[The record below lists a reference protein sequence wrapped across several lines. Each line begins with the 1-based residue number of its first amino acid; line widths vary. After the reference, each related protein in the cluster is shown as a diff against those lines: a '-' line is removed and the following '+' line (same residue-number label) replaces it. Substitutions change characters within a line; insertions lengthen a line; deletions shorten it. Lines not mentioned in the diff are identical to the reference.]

1 MEVAFTPDSVASA
14 IKNARKPFET
24 RDAVIQY
31 FQEKYPGQK
40 KLKNGQIRYEWKT
53 KLVDARMALEPG
65 AKRASISRQFQKD
78 TKTGKMRYEA
88 SKPSPAEKQKY
99 KALSDM
105 LPKEYHVRG
114 TICVKW
120 SPGFCEAR
128 KIDLTLSGENAKRL
142 SSDFDIWAIYDA
154 YDLNGGEPCQED
166 DRENPRRPGQTIP
179 GCNPSLFVS
188 VQFANSEGA
197 QS

>member
-40 KLKNGQIRYEWKT
+40 ILKNGQVRYEWKT
-53 KLVDARMALEPG
+53 KIVDAELALNPD
-65 AKRASISRQFQKD
+65 AKRASLNKRYQKE
-78 TKTGKMRYEA
+78 KGVERYLKG
-88 SKPSPAEKQKY
+88 KPSPEQQRQY